1 MNTYQRLSLFITF
14 SLFVASCAPTRQDI
28 SNDAVLNFT
37 GTGIAELG
45 VVSVKEGVD
54 RGSVEWHLIAD
65 KVGED
70 YVTRYLEREF
80 GLQRIRTDRQL
91 EDILRTKFDGVNGK
105 NMARDLWQQYRSA
118 TFSYLESGNATII
131 FFDSNNRAVVAWPL
145 IEHIT

>member
-1 MNTYQRLSLFITF
+1 MNIYQRLSIFITI
-14 SLFVASCAPTRQDI
+14 SLFAASCAARQDK
-28 SNDAVLNFT
+28 SDDAVLNFT
-37 GTGIAELG
+37 GTGITELG
-45 VVSVKEGVD
+45 VVSVKKGVE

-80 GLQRIRTDRQL
+80 GLQRIRADRQL
-91 EDILRTKFDGVNGK
+91 EDILRTKFNGVNGK
-105 NMARDLWQQYRSA
+105 DMARDLWQQYRSA

-145 IEHIT
+145 IDHVT